1 MEIYTSMLDNIDE
14 GIILIDERLSV
25 RFWNRYMANVTD
37 LSEEDVEGKYIYEV
51 LPKFKE
57 KIFLRTFHTMIREN
71 QKHFF
76 SAALHKNFVYDKNYG
91 DHNLRQNLKVSTI
104 SINEKNYILMEIIDV
119 TGEYIR
125 VEGYKDYIKKF
136 RDIERSLNKSE
147 LKYKILFEN
156 MIKGFL
162 YTKIVKDDNGDI
174 KDFYVLDV
182 NKAFLN
188 FFKIE
193 KEDILHKELFTE
205 LEYLVSKKSFTDEI
219 KKHAF
224 EGDTLKIDEMYIPK
238 LDKIIEVLGYKMG
251 EDSYALPFD
260 DITEKK
266 NNEKAIINLAYY
278 DQLTNLYNRKIFME
292 KVEKE
297 LTIARSNKTKSALI
311 MLDLDKFKEINDTY
325 GHQCGDEIL
334 KISAK
339 RIKNIIRKGDFAG
352 RYGGDELLIF
362 ISNIKK
368 EPDIEIIARRIIRS
382 LKIPIDVE
390 GVVICPSASLGISIY
405 PKDGLSV
412 NELLRVADK
421 NLYKA
426 KIKRGGYCFK

>member
-1 MEIYTSMLDNIDE
+1 MLDNIDE

-25 RFWNRYMANVTD
+25 RFWNRYMTNITD

-57 KIFLRTFHTMIREN
+57 KIFLRTFRTMIKEN
-71 QKHFF
+71 RKHFF
-76 SAALHKNFVYDKNYG
+76 SAALHKNFVHDKNYG
-91 DHNLRQNLKVSTI
+91 DQYLRQNLKLSTI
-104 SINEKNYILMEIIDV
+104 SIDEKNYILMEIIDV

-147 LKYKILFEN
+147 LRYKVLFEN

-162 YTKIVKDDNGDI
+162 YTKIIKDVNGDI

-205 LEYLVSKKSFTDEI
+205 LEYPVFKKGLIDEI

-224 EGDTLKIDEMYIPK
+224 EGATLKIDEMYIPN
-238 LDKIIEVLGYKMG
+238 LNRTIEVLGYKMG
-251 EDSYALPFD
+251 EDSYALLFD

-266 NNEKAIINLAYY
+266 NNEKAIRKLAYY
-278 DQLTNLYNRKIFME
+278 DQLIGTYNRKIFIE
-292 KVEKE
+292 KAEKE
-297 LTIARSNKTKSALI
+297 LAIARSNKTKSALI

-362 ISNIKK
+362 LSNIKR
-368 EPDIEIIARRIIRS
+368 ESNIEIIARRIS
-382 LKIPIDVE
+382 KALKTPIVVE
-390 GVVICPSASLGISIY
+390 GQTIYPSASLGISIY

-426 KIKRGGYCFK
+426 KVKRGGYYFK

>member
-25 RFWNRYMANVTD
+25 RFWNRYMTNITD

-57 KIFLRTFHTMIREN
+57 KIFLRTFRTMIKEN
-71 QKHFF
+71 RKHFF

-174 KDFYVLDV
+174 KDLLILDV

-205 LEYLVSKKSFTDEI
+205 LEYPVFKKGLIDEI

-224 EGDTLKIDEMYIPK
+224 EGATLKIDEMYIPNLNK
-238 LDKIIEVLGYKMG
+238 TIEVLGYKMG
-251 EDSYALPFD
+251 EDSYALLFD

-266 NNEKAIINLAYY
+266 NNEKAIRKLAYY
-278 DQLTNLYNRKIFME
+278 DQLTGTYNRKIFIE
-292 KVEKE
+292 KAEKE
-297 LTIARSNKTKSALI
+297 LAIARSNKTKSALI

-362 ISNIKK
+362 LSNIKR
-368 EPDIEIIARRIIRS
+368 ESNIEIIARRIS
-382 LKIPIDVE
+382 KALKTPIVVE
-390 GVVICPSASLGISIY
+390 GQTIYPSASLGISFY
-405 PKDGLSV
+405 PKDSLIIDGLIKI
-412 NELLRVADK
+412 ADQ

-426 KIKRGGYCFK
+426 KVKRGGYYFK

>member
-25 RFWNRYMANVTD
+25 RFWNRYMTNITD

-57 KIFLRTFHTMIREN
+57 KIFLRTFRTMIKEN
-71 QKHFF
+71 RKHFF
-76 SAALHKNFVYDKNYG
+76 SAALHKNFVHDKNYG
-91 DHNLRQNLKVSTI
+91 DQYLRQNLKLSTI
-104 SINEKNYILMEIIDV
+104 SIDEKNYILMEIIDV

-156 MIKGFL
+156 MIKGFI

-174 KDFYVLDV
+174 KDLLILDV

-205 LEYLVSKKSFTDEI
+205 LEYPVFKKGLIDEI

-224 EGDTLKIDEMYIPK
+224 EGATLKIDEMYIPN
-238 LDKIIEVLGYKMG
+238 LNRTIEVLGYKMG
-251 EDSYALPFD
+251 EDSYALLFD

-266 NNEKAIINLAYY
+266 NNEKAIRKLAYY
-278 DQLTNLYNRKIFME
+278 DQLTGTYNRKIFIE
-292 KVEKE
+292 KAEKE
-297 LTIARSNKTKSALI
+297 LAIARSNKTKSALI

-325 GHQCGDEIL
+325 GYYYGDEVL

-362 ISNIKK
+362 ISNIKR
-368 EPDIEIIARRIIRS
+368 ESNIEIIARRIS
-382 LKIPIDVE
+382 KALKTPIVVE
-390 GVVICPSASLGISIY
+390 GQTIYPSASLGISFY
-405 PKDGLSV
+405 PKDSLIIDGLIKI
-412 NELLRVADK
+412 ADQ

-426 KIKRGGYCFK
+426 KVKRGGYYFK

>member
-1 MEIYTSMLDNIDE
+1 MLDNIDE

-25 RFWNRYMANVTD
+25 RFWNRYMTNITD

-57 KIFLRTFHTMIREN
+57 KIFLRTFRTMIKEN
-71 QKHFF
+71 RKHFF
-76 SAALHKNFVYDKNYG
+76 SAALHKNFVHDKNYG
-91 DHNLRQNLKVSTI
+91 DQYLRQNLKLSTI
-104 SINEKNYILMEIIDV
+104 SIDEKNYILMEIIDV

-162 YTKIVKDDNGDI
+162 YTKIVKYDNGDI
-174 KDFYVLDV
+174 KDLLILDV

-193 KEDILHKELFTE
+193 KEDILHKKLFTE
-205 LEYLVSKKSFTDEI
+205 LEYLVCKKSFTDKI

-224 EGDTLKIDEMYIPK
+224 EGATLKIDEMYIPNLNK
-238 LDKIIEVLGYKMG
+238 TIEVLGYKMG
-251 EDSYALPFD
+251 EDSYALIFD

-266 NNEKAIINLAYY
+266 NNEKAIRKLAYY
-278 DQLTNLYNRKIFME
+278 DQLTGIYNRKIFIE
-292 KVEKE
+292 KAEKE
-297 LTIARSNKTKSALI
+297 LAIARSNKTKSALI

-362 ISNIKK
+362 LSNIKR
-368 EPDIEIIARRIIRS
+368 ESNIEIIARRIS
-382 LKIPIDVE
+382 KALKTPIVVE
-390 GVVICPSASLGISIY
+390 GQTIYPSASLGISFY
-405 PKDGLSV
+405 PKDSLIIDGLIKI
-412 NELLRVADK
+412 ADQ

-426 KIKRGGYCFK
+426 KVKRGGYYFK

>member
-1 MEIYTSMLDNIDE
+1 MLDNIDE
-14 GIILIDERLSV
+14 GIVLIDERLSV
-25 RFWNRYMANVTD
+25 RFWNRYMTNITD
-37 LSEEDVEGKYIYEV
+37 LSKEDVEGKYIYEV
-51 LPKFKE
+51 LPNFKE
-57 KIFLRTFHTMIREN
+57 KIFLRTFRTMIKEN
-71 QKHFF
+71 RKHFF
-76 SAALHKNFVYDKNYG
+76 SAALHKNFVHDKNYG
-91 DHNLRQNLKVSTI
+91 DQYLRQNLKLSTI
-104 SINEKNYILMEIIDV
+104 SIDEKNYILMEIIDV

-147 LKYKILFEN
+147 LRYKVLFEN
-156 MIKGFL
+156 IIKGFL
-162 YTKIVKDDNGDI
+162 YTKIIKDGNGDI

-205 LEYLVSKKSFTDEI
+205 LEYPVFKKGLIDEI

-224 EGDTLKIDEMYIPK
+224 EGATLKIDEMYIPN
-238 LDKIIEVLGYKMG
+238 LNRTIEVLGYKMG
-251 EDSYALPFD
+251 EDSYALLFD

-266 NNEKAIINLAYY
+266 NNEKAIRKLAYY
-278 DQLTNLYNRKIFME
+278 DQLTGTYNRKIFIE

-297 LTIARSNKTKSALI
+297 LAIARSNKTKCILI
-311 MLDLDKFKEINDTY
+311 ILDLDKFKEINDTY
-325 GHQCGDEIL
+325 GHYYGDEVL

-352 RYGGDELLIF
+352 RYGGDEFLIF

>member
-1 MEIYTSMLDNIDE
+1 MLDNIDE
-14 GIILIDERLSV
+14 GIVLIDERLSV
-25 RFWNRYMANVTD
+25 RFWNRYMTNITD
-37 LSEEDVEGKYIYEV
+37 LSKEDVEGKYIYEV
-51 LPKFKE
+51 LPNFKE
-57 KIFLRTFHTMIREN
+57 KIFLRTFRTMIKEN
-71 QKHFF
+71 RKHFF
-76 SAALHKNFVYDKNYG
+76 SAALHKNFVHDKNYG
-91 DHNLRQNLKVSTI
+91 DQYLRQNLKLSTI
-104 SINEKNYILMEIIDV
+104 SIDEKNYILMEIIDV

-147 LKYKILFEN
+147 LRYKVLFEN
-156 MIKGFL
+156 IIKGFL
-162 YTKIVKDDNGDI
+162 YTKIIKDGNGDI

-205 LEYLVSKKSFTDEI
+205 LEYPVLKKGLIDEI

-224 EGDTLKIDEMYIPK
+224 EGATLKIDEMYIPN
-238 LDKIIEVLGYKMG
+238 LNRTIEVLGYKMG
-251 EDSYALPFD
+251 EDSYALLFD

-266 NNEKAIINLAYY
+266 NNEKAIRKLAYY
-278 DQLTNLYNRKIFME
+278 DQLTGTYNRKIFIE

-297 LTIARSNKTKSALI
+297 LAIARSNKTKCILI
-311 MLDLDKFKEINDTY
+311 ILDLDKFKEINDTY
-325 GHQCGDEIL
+325 GHYYGDEVL

-352 RYGGDELLIF
+352 RYGGDEFLIF

>member
-1 MEIYTSMLDNIDE
+1 MEIYTSMLDNINE
-14 GIILIDERLSV
+14 GIILIDESLSI
-25 RFWNRYMANVTD
+25 RFWNKYMANTTD
-37 LSEEDVEGKYIYEV
+37 LSRKDVEGKYIYEI
-51 LPKFKE
+51 LPRFKE
-57 KIFLRTFHTMIREN
+57 TIFLKTFRTMIREN

-104 SINEKNYILMEIIDV
+104 SIDKKNYILMEIIDV

-174 KDFYVLDV
+174 KDLLILDV

-193 KEDILHKELFTE
+193 KEDVLHKELFTK
-205 LEYLVSKKSFTDEI
+205 LKHLVCKRSFIDEI
-219 KKHAF
+219 KKHAL
-224 EGDTLKIDEMYIPK
+224 EGDTLKIDEMHIPK
-238 LDKIIEVLGYKMG
+238 LDKTIEILGYKMG
-251 EDSYALPFD
+251 KDSYALIFD

-292 KVEKE
+292 RVEKE
-297 LTIARSNKTKSALI
+297 ILGARSNKSKCALI
-311 MLDLDKFKEINDTY
+311 MLDLDKFKDINDTY
-325 GHQCGDEIL
+325 GHYYGDEVL
-334 KISAK
+334 KISSK

-368 EPDIEIIARRIIRS
+368 ESNIEIIARRIIRS

-405 PKDGLSV
+405 PNDGSNV
-412 NELLRVADK
+412 DDLLRVADK

-426 KIKRGGYCFK
+426 KVKRGGYCFR

>member
-25 RFWNRYMANVTD
+25 RFWNKYMTNITD

-57 KIFLRTFHTMIREN
+57 KIFLRTFRTMIKEN
-71 QKHFF
+71 RKHFF
-76 SAALHKNFVYDKNYG
+76 SAALHKNFVHDKNYG
-91 DHNLRQNLKVSTI
+91 DQYLRQNLKLSTI
-104 SINEKNYILMEIIDV
+104 SIDEKNYILMEIIDV

-136 RDIERSLNKSE
+136 RDIERSLNRSE

-174 KDFYVLDV
+174 KDLLILDV

-205 LEYLVSKKSFTDEI
+205 LEYPVFKKGLIDEI

-224 EGDTLKIDEMYIPK
+224 EGATLKIDEMYIPN
-238 LDKIIEVLGYKMG
+238 LNRTIEVLGYKMG
-251 EDSYALPFD
+251 EDSYALLFD

-266 NNEKAIINLAYY
+266 NNEKAIRKLAYY
-278 DQLTNLYNRKIFME
+278 DQLTGTYNRKIFIE
-292 KVEKE
+292 KAEKE
-297 LTIARSNKTKSALI
+297 LAIARSNKTKSALI

-362 ISNIKK
+362 LSNIKR
-368 EPDIEIIARRIIRS
+368 ESNIEIIARRIS
-382 LKIPIDVE
+382 KALKTPIVVE
-390 GVVICPSASLGISIY
+390 GQTIYPSASLGISFY
-405 PKDGLSV
+405 PKDSLIIDGLI
-412 NELLRVADK
+412 RVADK